1 MDRINN
7 NIKFYTFIEILRN
20 YSDSEVS
27 LSIKEINH
35 HMKSKLGITL
45 DRRTI
50 YAYIKDMKALGFD
63 VSDYDKYKEGYY
75 LNSHSLEDYEVK
87 ILSDAVL
94 TSNFITRKKTLDLI
108 DKLKSFNSVYKRTND
123 FLDRI
128 IIEEIPKSNNEEIYS
143 NMRLIDSAIHDLKK
157 ISFNYCNYDCN
168 KNLICRSDSNGENRV
183 YINSPVYLIL
193 RRKNYYLV
201 GADENSRIL
210 KNYRVDRMKNIQKM
224 DDDIMDLSS
233 FWECR
238 NGFNPGEYVR
248 TTFKMFGGET
258 SIVVVN
264 FDKSLL
270 NYLLDE
276 LGDYICIMKKADL
289 NNNNLGYDI
298 KMDILSYQILEK
310 ILGKREYN
318 EYILSGSYVEH
329 NHLKNMICDFIK
341 NIREIIK
348 KDSESNKYIGI
359 FVAKN
364 GPGIAKWI
372 LQCGS
377 DIEVVYP
384 QSLRDSIKIEINKMK
399 KFYLD

>member
-7 NIKFYTFIEILRN
+7 NIKFYTFIEVLMN
-20 YSDSEVS
+20 YSDKENS
-27 LSIKEINH
+27 LSIKEINNH
-35 HMKSKLGITL
+35 IKARLGITL

-50 YAYIKDMKALGFD
+50 YAYMKDMKALGFD

-94 TSNFITRKKTLDLI
+94 TSNFITSGKTLELFE
-108 DKLKSFNSVYKRTND
+108 KLKSFNSVYKRKND
-123 FLDRI
+123 FLDRV
-128 IIEEIPKSNNEEIYS
+128 IIEEIPKSPNEEIYS
-143 NMRLIDSAIHDLKK
+143 NMVVIDSAIERGKK

-168 KNLICRSDSNGENRV
+168 KNLINRKDSSGEDRI

-201 GADENSRIL
+201 GADDNSEIL
-210 KNYRVDRMKNIQKM
+210 KNYRVDRMKNIKIL
-224 DDDIMDLSS
+224 DEPIRDLSG

-248 TTFKMFGGET
+248 TTFKMFGGKT
-258 SIVVVN
+258 SIIAVN
-264 FDKSLL
+264 FDKSIL

-276 LGDYICIMKKADL
+276 LGDYICIIDKGDL
-289 NNNNLGYDI
+289 SNNNLDDEI
-298 KMDILSYQILEK
+298 KMEIISYQILEK

-318 EYILSGSYVEH
+318 DYILSGSYVENIH
-329 NHLKNMICDFIK
+329 IKNMICDFIK
-341 NIREIIK
+341 NIRKIVQS
-348 KDSESNKYIGI
+348 DDGSDRYIGI
-359 FVAKN
+359 FVAKY
-364 GPGIAKWI
+364 GPGIIKWI

-384 QSLRDSIKIEINKMK
+384 DSLRETIKDEVKK
-399 KFYLD
+399 VEKFYFK